1 MKRIS
6 FTSAALASLL
16 ICAAWSWSKK
26 DEKAPKVT
34 AATTAT
40 AVPSASAAETSQPK
54 GEETI
59 VHTFAN
65 DDEVKAFANLWQ
77 QRQGIIT
84 RMAVLRAYWSE
95 EQTRLNEMD
104 AQLTS
109 AYKLDLK
116 KRHVLSPERKVL
128 IELEPLA
135 DAPEAPGQP
144 QPPAAQSPA
153 NTPRGS

>member
-1 MKRIS
+1 MILKRLSIS
-6 FTSAALASLL
+6 SAVVAVLL

-34 AATTAT
+34 AAAT
-40 AVPSASAAETSQPK
+40 AVPTASAAEASQPK

-59 VHTFAN
+59 VHTFAT
-65 DDEVKAFANLWQ
+65 DDEVKAFANQWQ

-84 RMAVLRAYWSE
+84 RMAVLRAYWAE

-135 DAPEAPGQP
+135 DAPPEAPQ
-144 QPPAAQSPA
+144 A
-153 NTPRGS
+153 PRGS